1 MLAFASL
8 LPEVRCW
15 QRAWESE
22 LAGKLEG
29 RRILVTGAAS
39 GMGRGIARLF
49 AAEGAAL
56 ALLDINE
63 DGVRQVGEELS
74 MAAYGCNVADRGQVS
89 RIVTTAAEALG
100 GLDGVVN
107 AAGILDITPFADL
120 APESWDRMIAVNT
133 TGPFNVIKAALPFLQ
148 AAEKATIVNIASVS
162 ALMPMAGT
170 TGYSASKGGV
180 AMFTKGLAFDLGPNI
195 RANSIC
201 PGVVVTEM
209 TRYLWENPEHTER
222 AKERVALKRLG
233 EVEDVANAALF
244 FSTEDSGFT
253 TGTELPVD
261 GGFSWR

>member
-1 MLAFASL
+1 M
-8 LPEVRCW
+8 
-15 QRAWESE
+15 

-29 RRILVTGAAS
+29 RKILVTGAAS
-39 GMGRGIARLF
+39 GMGRQIARLF

-56 ALLDINE
+56 ALFDLNE
-63 DGVRQVGEELS
+63 DGVKKVGEELGQ
-74 MAAYGCNVADRGQVS
+74 AAWGCNVADREQVNE
-89 RIVTTAAEALG
+89 VVAAAAQALG

-107 AAGILDITPFADL
+107 AAGTLDIVHFADL

-133 TGPFNVIKAALPFLQ
+133 TGPFNICKAALPHLQ
-148 AAEKATIVNIASVS
+148 AADKATIVNIASTS
-162 ALMPMAGT
+162 AVLPMAGT
-170 TGYSASKGGV
+170 SGYSASKGGL

-233 EVEDVANAALF
+233 QPEDVANAALF
-244 FSTEDSGFT
+244 FSCEDSGFT